1 MGSVRHHKDL
11 KPDHHYFIGKQW
23 IFLEGYFRR
32 PRRWRQ
38 SANALKINCL
48 NKLYGR
54 SVNRSWNRF
63 SLTPDQQFT
72 ILEHPP
78 GRIKAGNIFRRH
90 YFVIAA
96 NNSAEKGRF
105 NLIIPRSPPPAAR
118 VSFNSLSPMGGEG

>member
-1 MGSVRHHKDL
+1 MEGVGRHQGL

-63 SLTPDQQFT
+63 SLTPDRQFI
-72 ILEHPP
+72 ILEYPP
-78 GRIKAGNIFRRH
+78 GSIKAGNTFRRY

-96 NNSAEKGRF
+96 DDAIERGRF
-105 NLIIPRSPPPAAR
+105 NHY
-118 VSFNSLSPMGGEG
+118 